1 MNAPAGLFGLLSQIG
16 SAPLF
21 GESHQAITRPDQ
33 NVIEI
38 RLSCR
43 TAGFE
48 KLPSHMLKST
58 TYQSLLDNFPSD
70 WPDIEYLVLDAY
82 FGAGSDSSITT
93 GSGQQYVAA
102 SVGLVATFSRG
113 NVTINSTDTAI
124 NPIVNPN
131 WLSDPR
137 DQDIAVAA
145 FRRGRQLFSTNAIR
159 PIVGSEA
166 FPGANKTTD
175 AQILDVVK
183 MSANSVYNAAGTNQ
197 MGRLDDPMAVVDS
210 QGRVI
215 GVSGLRVVDA
225 SIFPF
230 LPPGQPSAT
239 VCEYSSTT

>member
-1 MNAPAGLFGLLSQIG
+1 M
-16 SAPLF
+16 
-21 GESHQAITRPDQ
+21 
-33 NVIEI
+33 
-38 RLSCR
+38 
-43 TAGFE
+43 
-48 KLPSHMLKST
+48 
-58 TYQSLLDNFPSD
+58 
-70 WPDIEYLVLDAY
+70 LDAY
-82 FGAGSDSSITT
+82 FGTGSDSSITA
-93 GSGQQYVAA
+93 GSRQQYVAA

-113 NVTINSTDTAI
+113 NVTINSTDTSI

-159 PIVGSEA
+159 PIVQSEA
-166 FPGANKTTD
+166 FPGSNVTTD
-175 AQILDVVK
+175 SQILDIVK
-183 MSANSVYNAAGTNQ
+183 ASANSVYNAAGTNQ
-197 MGRLDDPMAVVDS
+197 MGKPEDPMAVVDS

-239 VCEYSSTT
+239 VCECP